1 MPLTSSHAYS
11 YMESDPV
18 KIAVEGVET
27 FRKENCD
34 LIIVDTGGQHKQEV
48 ALFEEMRQFYKAHAF
63 RQSVDDGAVIVT
75 KMDGHAKGG
84 GALSA
89 TIQQMAHWTTYV
101 NVSHACAS
109 CSIFLGI
116 ALAIF
121 SSLLL
126 LLLLSFSIFH
136 SLALAA
142 FIFFLAYTTTYIQ
155 RSNSCYLLSCDHHT
169 LSTLSVF
176 CESSVI

>member
-1 MPLTSSHAYS
+1 
-11 YMESDPV
+11 
-18 KIAVEGVET
+18 
-27 FRKENCD
+27 
-34 LIIVDTGGQHKQEV
+34 
-48 ALFEEMRQFYKAHAF
+48 
-63 RQSVDDGAVIVT
+63 
-75 KMDGHAKGG
+75 
-84 GALSA
+84 
-89 TIQQMAHWTTYV
+89 MAHWTTYV

-155 RSNSCYLLSCDHHT
+155 RSNSCYLLWFLACFLVLLAVISCYFPTFQKHSSCY
-169 LSTLSVF
+169 LSAAFFLAVACLWSPT
-176 CESSVI
+176 VIKTCCLLLTFAP

>member
-1 MPLTSSHAYS
+1 
-11 YMESDPV
+11 
-18 KIAVEGVET
+18 
-27 FRKENCD
+27 
-34 LIIVDTGGQHKQEV
+34 
-48 ALFEEMRQFYKAHAF
+48 
-63 RQSVDDGAVIVT
+63 
-75 KMDGHAKGG
+75 
-84 GALSA
+84 
-89 TIQQMAHWTTYV
+89 MAHWTTYV

-155 RSNSCYLLSCDHHT
+155 RSNSCYLLWFLACFLVLLAVISCYFPTFQKHSSCY
-169 LSTLSVF
+169 LSCPCCCMLVVTDCDQNLLLAFNFRSL
-176 CESSVI
+176 IT